1 MQSPDTAAVDATQT
15 PAPASA
21 DAPAEPHL
29 AVTVVPQRTWPPVVP
44 SCSHAAWLAFVAK
57 HGPDLRRR
65 YPGNS
70 DDQLAVI
77 LQHRFEAL
85 PPGNRAEYE
94 NSAYS
99 EAVRAVFL
107 PAFCRRSLT
116 PVGTQTSN
124 PGFNA
129 AAMGL
134 QNGS

>member
-1 MQSPDTAAVDATQT
+1 MVS
-15 PAPASA
+15 
-21 DAPAEPHL
+21 
-29 AVTVVPQRTWPPVVP
+29 

-99 EAVRAVFL
+99 EAVRAFSVVPF
-107 PAFCRRSLT
+107 PRSLT
-116 PVGTQTSN
+116 PVGAQTSN

-129 AAMGL
+129 AAVGL